1 MATHTHSD
9 NDAASKS
16 DDFIPPYWRWVYDE
30 QFGAILHEDDCRDCE
45 DWKEHYKLSQ
55 DKGCASM
62 HEACQAHH
70 IAVWCSF
77 ELRVDSLEWEHSEML
92 QEVAVLQQELEQVQM
107 EIEKVQKDQ
116 VRIINSNL
124 EWKCWLVEDLEDMH
138 HSPLWRG
145 DSSLT
150 LAT

>member
-1 MATHTHSD
+1 
-9 NDAASKS
+9 
-16 DDFIPPYWRWVYDE
+16 VYNE
-30 QFGAILHEDDCRDCE
+30 QFGAILHEDDCWDCE

-62 HEACQAHH
+62 REACQACH
-70 IAVWCSF
+70 IAVRCSF
-77 ELRVDSLEWEHSEML
+77 ESRVDSLEREHSEML

-124 EWKCWLVEDLEDMH
+124 E
-138 HSPLWRG
+138 
-145 DSSLT
+145 
-150 LAT
+150 